1 MNVYDFDRTLYRG
14 DSELHFYFYALG
26 KKPGL
31 IRFLPGQAAAFFSH
45 YLLKRISKTEMKQR
59 FAVYLSA
66 VDAEALLAP
75 FWARYKKRLYDWYKT
90 RQQPEDLVISA
101 SPRFLLEPICREL
114 GIPHLIASEVDPK
127 SGRYRGLNCHGQE
140 KLRRYGQ
147 IWGDAPI
154 GSFYSDSLSDTPL
167 AQVAAEAFL
176 IQKGQPRPW
185 PRKGNPSA

>member
-45 YLLKRISKTEMKQR
+45 YVLKRISKTEMKQR

-66 VDAEALLAP
+66 VDAAALLAP
-75 FWARYKKRLYDWYKT
+75 FWARYKKRLYNWYKT

-101 SPRFLLEPICREL
+101 SP
-114 GIPHLIASEVDPK
+114 ASCWSPF
-127 SGRYRGLNCHGQE
+127 
-140 KLRRYGQ
+140 
-147 IWGDAPI
+147 A
-154 GSFYSDSLSDTPL
+154 GSWASPT
-167 AQVAAEAFL
+167 
-176 IQKGQPRPW
+176 
-185 PRKGNPSA
+185 